1 MDKPDH
7 NKSVQKKIGLLGG
20 SFNPA
25 HDGHLEISLA
35 ALDKIDLDE
44 IWWLV
49 SPGNPLKNDEDKI
62 TYNQRFQS
70 ALDIVN
76 DDRIL
81 VSDFEEKFN
90 TRYTIDTLHC
100 IKNEYPKFSFLWLM
114 GADNLEQFNKWK
126 DWEKIAYTV
135 PIAIFNRPSYSNAN
149 IKSVAA
155 KALEKYRID
164 QADIRK
170 LYKLEPPAWSFY
182 EATNNPKSSTEIRN
196 KLSNNKRLQT

>member
-7 NKSVQKKIGLLGG
+7 NNTIQKKIGLLGG

-25 HDGHLEISLA
+25 HEGHLEISLS
-35 ALDKIDLDE
+35 ALERIELDE

-76 DDRIL
+76 DDRIII
-81 VSDFEEKFN
+81 SDFETKLN
-90 TRYTIDTLHC
+90 TRFTIDTLGRL
-100 IKNEYPKFSFLWLM
+100 KDEYPDFSFVWLM

-126 DWEKIAYTV
+126 DWEKIANTV

-149 IKSVAA
+149 TKSVAA

-164 QADIRK
+164 QEDIRK
-170 LYKLEPPAWSFY
+170 LYKLKPPAWSFY